1 MQTHANF
8 CAWAQTIC
16 LTDKNLSVCSKI
28 GLMQEFL
35 FWPVYEIKKWFVNTF
50 SYYIFFNQYF
60 QNIHRV

>member
-35 FWPVYEIKKWFVNTF
+35 FWPVYEIKKMIFEHILLLYFFQPVF
-50 SYYIFFNQYF
+50 SKYS
-60 QNIHRV
+60 